1 MLKKRKYMEKKS
13 IFKSSVGKI
22 RANNTYKTVF

>member
-1 MLKKRKYMEKKS
+1 MEKKS
-13 IFKSSVGKI
+13 IFKSSLGKI